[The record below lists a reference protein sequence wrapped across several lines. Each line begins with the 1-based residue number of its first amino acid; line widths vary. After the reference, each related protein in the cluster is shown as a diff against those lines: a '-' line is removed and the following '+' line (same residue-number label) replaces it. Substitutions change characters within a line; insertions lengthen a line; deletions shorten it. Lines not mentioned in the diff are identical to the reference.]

1 MKKFNSG
8 ANARAIARER
18 IGQPASTKVRKDK
31 RKKKPKHKK
40 FSEPLDYLVHAL

>member
-1 MKKFNSG
+1 MKKFDSG

-31 RKKKPKHKK
+31 RRKKPKHKK
-40 FSEPLDYLVHAL
+40 ILDIFVGIAYD